1 MRVQAVSE
9 AMEHMSLNRALAL
22 CGMSKRAWHHAG
34 KPRDIRVD
42 PQTAA
47 AVRRAASERP
57 TYGTRRMAAQIA
69 RETGMPTSRKR
80 IQRTCRKMGWIEPKK
95 GKNETVRAS
104 RRKMFRP
111 EGPGQLWET
120 DITCIHCGADGWRCC
135 FNMLDVFTRQWLA
148 YLLDTAATA
157 GTAVQSVLV
166 AVSTAGGSAPPGLR
180 LRTDN
185 GPQYG
190 SRESG
195 RSVRALGIRHE
206 SVWKNTPEQNGHTR
220 SFHGT
225 PRREYVWPHEFARI
239 QEAEEVLARAF
250 ADYNGQR
257 IHSALG
263 YATPDKFAI
272 AEGAN
277 K

>member
-1 MRVQAVSE
+1 
-9 AMEHMSLNRALAL
+9 
-22 CGMSKRAWHHAG
+22 
-34 KPRDIRVD
+34 
-42 PQTAA
+42 
-47 AVRRAASERP
+47 
-57 TYGTRRMAAQIA
+57 
-69 RETGMPTSRKR
+69 
-80 IQRTCRKMGWIEPKK
+80 
-95 GKNETVRAS
+95 
-104 RRKMFRP
+104 
-111 EGPGQLWET
+111 
-120 DITCIHCGADGWRCC
+120 
-135 FNMLDVFTRQWLA
+135 MLDVFTRQWLA
-148 YLLDTAATA
+148 HLLDTAATA
-157 GTAVQSVLV
+157 GTAIQSVLG

-195 RSVRALGIRHE
+195 RSMQELGIRHE
-206 SVWKNTPEQNGHTR
+206 FIWKNTPEQNGHTG

-263 YATPDKFAI
+263 YATPDEFAI
-272 AEGAN
+272 VESAN